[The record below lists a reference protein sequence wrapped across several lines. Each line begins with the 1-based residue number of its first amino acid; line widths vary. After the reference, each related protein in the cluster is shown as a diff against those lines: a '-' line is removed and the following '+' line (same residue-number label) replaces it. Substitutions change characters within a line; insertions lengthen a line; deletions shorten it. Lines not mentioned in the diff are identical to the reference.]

1 MAIETDFIEYIA
13 PIVIEVFCDTEGVN
27 PSVIIAQA
35 ILESGFGTSE
45 LSKYNNLFG
54 LNDYSDGYL
63 VNNGNIEISV
73 PQERNGQIVYG
84 IEKMATFK
92 NVKDCV
98 LSIKKWYTR
107 PKYVKALKGCYT
119 STSQIKA
126 IHSCGYAT
134 DSKYVDKIISIINR
148 FNLTKYDTR
157 YGIQIGAYAFYNN
170 AKKQHEVYTDKGYV
184 SEIFYTSPWYK
195 VAIGISHCLKN
206 VDSLLNDI
214 KHQLPKGSFVT
225 KLKVR

>member
-13 PIVIEVFCDTEGVN
+13 PIVVEVFCDTEGVN

-35 ILESGFGTSE
+35 ILESGYGTSE
-45 LSKYNNLFG
+45 LSEYNNLFG
-54 LNDYSDGYL
+54 LNDYNDGYL
-63 VNNGNIEISV
+63 VNNGSIEKSV

-107 PKYVKALKGCYT
+107 PKYIKALQGCYT
-119 STSQIKA
+119 SSSQIKA

-134 DSKYVDKIISIINR
+134 DSKYADKIINIINR
-148 FNLTKYDTR
+148 FNLTKYDVK
-157 YGIQIGAYAFYNN
+157 YGIQIGAYSFYEN
-170 AKKQHEVYTDKGYV
+170 ANRQYRNYIDKGYAI
-184 SEIFYTSPWYK
+184 EIFFVNNWYK

-206 VDSLLNDI
+206 VELLLNDI
-214 KHQLPKGSFVT
+214 KHQLPKGSFIT
-225 KLKVR
+225 ILKER

>member
-35 ILESGFGTSE
+35 ILESGYGTSE
-45 LSKYNNLFG
+45 LSDYNNLFG
-54 LNDYSDGYL
+54 LNDYNDGYL
-63 VNNGNIEISV
+63 VNNGSIDISV

-107 PKYVKALKGCYT
+107 PKYIKALKGCYT

-134 DSKYVDKIISIINR
+134 DSKYSDKIIGIINR

-157 YGIQIGAYAFYNN
+157 YGIQIGAYAFYDN
-170 AKKQHEVYTDKGYV
+170 AKRQNEKYMDKGYTT
-184 SEIFYTSPWYK
+184 EIFYSSPWYK

-206 VDSLLNDI
+206 VESLLNDI
-214 KHQLPKGSFVT
+214 KHQLPKGSFIT
-225 KLKVR
+225 KLKER